1 MRHREGVSKRHT
13 DVVRKVNVK
22 VHTAVIRKR
31 EVNKSKKKK
40 KVPYITHIE
49 SSKLSRSKMK
59 KKKNIKILK
68 PAEGEYMRNLY
79 TFPSVFLRI

>member
-13 DVVRKVNVK
+13 DVVRKVNVN
-22 VHTAVIRKR
+22 VHTAVISKR
-31 EVNKSKKKK
+31 EVNKRKK

-68 PAEGEYMRNLY
+68 PAKGEYMRNLY